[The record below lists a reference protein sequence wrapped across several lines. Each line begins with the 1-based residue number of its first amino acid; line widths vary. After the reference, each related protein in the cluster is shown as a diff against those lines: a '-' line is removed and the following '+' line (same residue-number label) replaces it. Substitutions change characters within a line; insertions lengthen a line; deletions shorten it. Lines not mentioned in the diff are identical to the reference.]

1 MPEDKQQPNTARKSG
16 AKTEQGSQE
25 RRVRLDTS
33 KVTSAYCNFFSA
45 QQGPEEVVLNF
56 GQRQHWDPNDK
67 NLNVSMLQQVIL
79 HPAAVRRLRDLLDKL
94 IAEREARAAPSKT
107 Q

>member
-1 MPEDKQQPNTARKSG
+1 MPEQKQQPNQTKKGG
-16 AKTEQGSQE
+16 AKTEQSAPE

-33 KVTSAYCNFFSA
+33 KVTTAYCNFFTA

-56 GQRQHWDPNDK
+56 GLHQRWNPNEKD
-67 NLNVSMLQQVIL
+67 VTVQMLQQIVL

-94 IAEREARAAPSKT
+94 VADREARTAPAKAE
-107 Q
+107 